1 MQAYATPAPLWFDD
15 VSIYQS
21 RSLVVC
27 TVMPHRGC
35 EVVTGADAGKG
46 LISLCAVCLWLCR
59 SHLLYYS
66 VIVAQEDIPA
76 FTELT
81 YNYYYKVSRRQ
92 LALASSKGERC
103 GCSQDTVMRITAS
116 SSNSKKQTCF
126 ERT

>member
-1 MQAYATPAPLWFDD
+1 MMSAYTSLVPLWFE
-15 VSIYQS
+15 QS
-21 RSLVVC
+21 CYTGV
-27 TVMPHRGC
+27 C

-46 LISLCAVCLWLCR
+46 LSSLCAVCLWLCR

-81 YNYYYKVSRRQ
+81 YNYYYKVSRQRQ

-116 SSNSKKQTCF
+116 FSDSKKQTCF
-126 ERT
+126 GRT